1 MCVIAH
7 TMRIAVLGTGPI
19 GSTFALNLAR
29 AGHDVTA
36 IARGKRLEQ
45 LQAAQGIVTVDG
57 ERAAVKVS
65 PELDPA
71 VPFDLVLVTVL
82 ATGVGAV
89 LPALKASAAKTVMF
103 MFNTFEALAPL
114 REAVGS
120 ARFAFGFP
128 AVLATLPEGKLQAQI
143 FSRGQVTISTDAA
156 WATLFTEAGIYTE
169 VQADMESWLRTH
181 AVMIAAISSVAIL
194 AYARGGGITGAE
206 ARAHALALREGFAL
220 VRRLGNTLTPSAM
233 ALLAGAPLPVV
244 SALLWGASRVKAVR
258 LLGAIGPA
266 EPRALIDVM
275 CAAAPEHTALL
286 RAIRP

>member
-7 TMRIAVLGTGPI
+7 TMRIAILGTGPI
-19 GSTFALNLAR
+19 GSTFALHLAR

-45 LQAAQGIVTVDG
+45 LQADQGIVTVDG

-65 PELDPA
+65 PALDPA

-103 MFNTFEALAPL
+103 MFNTFESHAPL

-128 AVLATLPEGKLQAQI
+128 AVLATLPEGKLQSQV
-143 FSRGQVTISTDAA
+143 FSRGQLMEQVWGRVADCYDEKTINVH
-156 WATLFTEAGIYTE
+156 IRR
-169 VQADMESWLRTH
+169 LREK
-181 AVMIAAISSVAIL
+181 VERDPSGPRLIL
-194 AYARGGGITGAE
+194 TVPGLGYRLA
-206 ARAHALALREGFAL
+206 ARA
-220 VRRLGNTLTPSAM
+220 
-233 ALLAGAPLPVV
+233 
-244 SALLWGASRVKAVR
+244 
-258 LLGAIGPA
+258 
-266 EPRALIDVM
+266 
-275 CAAAPEHTALL
+275 
-286 RAIRP
+286 

>member
-7 TMRIAVLGTGPI
+7 TMRIAILGTGPI
-19 GSTFALNLAR
+19 GSTFALHLAR

-45 LQAAQGIVTVDG
+45 LQADQGIVTVDG

-65 PELDPA
+65 PTLDPA

-103 MFNTFEALAPL
+103 MFNTFESHAPL

-128 AVLATLPEGKLQAQI
+128 AVLATLPEGKLQSQV
-143 FSRGQVTISTDAA
+143 FSRGQVTISTDTA
-156 WATLFTEAGIYTE
+156 WAQRFTEAGIYTE

-181 AVMIAAISSVAIL
+181 AVLIAAISSVALI
-194 AYARGGGITGAE
+194 AYARGGGVTGAE
-206 ARAHALALREGFAL
+206 ARTHALALQEGFAL
-220 VRRLGNTLTPSAM
+220 VRRLGNTVTPVAM
-233 ALLAGAPLPVV
+233 GLLARSPLAVV
-244 SALLWGASRVKAVR
+244 TSLLWGASRLKTVR

-266 EPRALIDVM
+266 EPRALIDAM

-286 RAIRP
+286 RGIRP